1 MAKWMKS
8 LILLMRPE
16 LIYRNLQSYDF
27 PPFRQLLQ
35 NGNQPALSQDVTQ
48 RNNLDALGPQI

>member
-1 MAKWMKS
+1 MDEEFDFVDEARVN
-8 LILLMRPE
+8 LQR
-16 LIYRNLQSYDF
+16 LQSYDF
-27 PPFRQLLQ
+27 PPLSQLLQ